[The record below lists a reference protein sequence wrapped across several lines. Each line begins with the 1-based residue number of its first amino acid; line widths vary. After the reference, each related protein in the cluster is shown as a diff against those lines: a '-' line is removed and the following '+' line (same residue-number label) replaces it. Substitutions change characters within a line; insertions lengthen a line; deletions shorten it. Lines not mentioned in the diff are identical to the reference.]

1 MMRGAIDRFF
11 GRGEAAVTVPPMD
24 GALRPNQR
32 LEAAHAAL
40 EVRAPDNLV
49 LHLGEVLFS
58 SGRDLRKLTTGAVV
72 RSFDRPIAC
81 VAAAAD
87 GRLAVGLT
95 GAEVVTVEADGTV
108 APLPAAETSCA
119 TALAFV
125 GDTLII
131 CRGSA
136 RHAADQWKRD
146 LMEAGAGGRGTGSV
160 VLFPRGGVPR
170 VVAEQLRWPYAALPI
185 GDRIVVSESW
195 AHRLLL
201 IDPGGSSPPQPVL
214 VDLPGYPAR
223 LAAASDGAA
232 WLAVF
237 APRSQLIE
245 FVLREDGYR
254 RRMIGEIDPDYWI
267 APALANGRS
276 FLEPIQGGALKQM
289 GVLKPWAPSRT
300 YGLIV
305 KLDDNFEPILS
316 LHSRADGTRHG
327 TTSVLE
333 HAQTLFVASKG
344 GDVIL
349 SIPTDELIDQ

>member
-11 GRGEAAVTVPPMD
+11 GRGDAAVTVPPMD

-32 LEAAHAAL
+32 LEEAHTAL
-40 EVRAPDNLV
+40 QARAPDNLV
-49 LHLGEVLFS
+49 LHGDEVLFS
-58 SGRDLRKLTTGAVV
+58 SGGDLRALKTGAVV

-95 GAEVVTVEADGTV
+95 GAEVVIVEPHGAV
-108 APLPAAETSCA
+108 VPLPAAQTSCA
-119 TALAFV
+119 TALCFV
-125 GDTLII
+125 DDTLIV

-146 LMEAGAGGRGTGSV
+146 LMETGAGGHGTGSV

-170 VVAEQLRWPYAALPI
+170 IMAEQLRWPFGALPI
-185 GDRIVVSESW
+185 DGRIVVSESW
-195 AHRLLL
+195 AHRLVLL
-201 IDPGGSSPPQPVL
+201 DPGGASPPEPVL
-214 VDLPGYPAR
+214 MDLPGYPAR
-223 LAAASDGAA
+223 LAAASDGGA

-254 RRMIGEIDPDYWI
+254 RRMVSEIDPDYWI

-300 YGLIV
+300 YGLII
-305 KLDDNFEPILS
+305 KLDDHFEPILS

-327 TTSVLE
+327 TTSMLE
-333 HAQTLFVASKG
+333 HSQTLFVASKG
-344 GDVIL
+344 GDVVL
-349 SIPTDELIDQ
+349 SIPTDELIEP

>member
-11 GRGEAAVTVPPMD
+11 GRAEAAVTVPPMD

-32 LEAAHAAL
+32 LEEAPVAIEA
-40 EVRAPDNLV
+40 RAPDNLA
-49 LHLGEVLFS
+49 LHRGEVLFS
-58 SGRDLRKLTTGAVV
+58 SGRDLRKLQTGEIV

-81 VAAAAD
+81 MAAAAD
-87 GRLAVGLT
+87 ERLAVGLT
-95 GAEVVTVEADGTV
+95 GAEVVVVEPNGTIV
-108 APLPAAETSCA
+108 PLPTDQTSCA
-119 TALAFV
+119 TALAYA
-125 GDTLII
+125 GEALIV

-146 LMEAGAGGRGTGSV
+146 LMETGAAGRGTGSV
-160 VLFPRGGVPR
+160 VLVPRGGAPR
-170 VVAEQLRWPYAALPI
+170 LLAEQLRWPFGALPI
-185 GDRIVVSESW
+185 GDRVVVSESW
-195 AHRLLL
+195 GHRLLL
-201 IDPGGSSPPQPVL
+201 LDPAGSSQPQPVL

-223 LAAASDGAA
+223 LAAASDGGT

-254 RRMIGEIDPDYWI
+254 RRMIGEIDSDYWI

-300 YGLIV
+300 YGLII

-327 TTSVLE
+327 TTSMLE
-333 HAQTLFVASKG
+333 YAQTLFVASKG
-344 GDVIL
+344 GDVVL
-349 SIPTDELIDQ
+349 SIPTGELIEQ